1 MTAISFS
8 AVGKIYGP
16 TPETALAL
24 LTQGLTKADVQ
35 ARTKNVVALHDVTLD
50 IAVGELFVIMGRSG
64 SGKSTLLRTINRLV
78 EPTHGTVRV
87 IGSNI
92 CDLDDTALTQFR
104 KTQVS
109 MVFQHFGL
117 LPHKTALENVAFPL
131 SLQNVP
137 KPERTARAEQWLAR
151 VGLAGYRQAYPD
163 QLSSGMRQR
172 VGLARALITEAPILL
187 MDEPFAALDPL
198 TRREMQ
204 DEVLR
209 LKAELNKTVV
219 MISHDPMDAARM
231 ATRMAVL
238 QDGRLSQVG
247 SPESLREKP
256 ATPEV
261 RAFVTAIS

>member
-8 AVGKIYGP
+8 SVSKIYGP
-16 TPETALAL
+16 TPEAAQHL
-24 LTQGLTKADVQ
+24 LTQGLTKAEVQ
-35 ARTKNVVALHDVTLD
+35 ARTQNVVALHDITLD

-78 EPTHGTVRV
+78 AATRGTVRV
-87 IGSNI
+87 NDTSI
-92 CDLDDTALTQFR
+92 DQLDAAALAQFR

-117 LPHKTALENVAFPL
+117 LPHKTALENIAFPL
-131 SLQNVP
+131 SLQGVP
-137 KPERTARAEQWLAR
+137 APERTERAHRWLNR
-151 VGLAGYRQAYPD
+151 VGLDGFADSLPG
-163 QLSSGMRQR
+163 QLSSGMCQR
-172 VGLARALITEAPILL
+172 IGLARALITEAPILL

-219 MISHDPMDAARM
+219 MISHDPVDAARM

-238 QDGRLSQVG
+238 HDGRLAQVG
-247 SPESLREKP
+247 TLESLRQNP
-256 ATPEV
+256 STREV
-261 RAFVTAIS
+261 SAFVAASS